1 MKSSLQHLPEK
12 KQSEIRH
19 IAKIIQEVVS
29 PEMIVLF
36 GSYAKG
42 TYIEN
47 RYSTPGGPIYEYI
60 SDYDF
65 LVVTKENRE
74 KAHHWEN
81 LILNKL
87 EKIKPPIN
95 LEIHEENY
103 INKGLE
109 LGEYFFVDIVREGI
123 TLTDKGT
130 VIFAEPRIL
139 TNIEKQEKA
148 ERYFQT
154 WFPQAVNLLKTAR
167 FNFSE
172 GDYKIGVFL
181 LHQAVESLYNATLL
195 VFTDYKHKI
204 HNLWKLRKKTKQLS
218 EELFQVFRPETDNHE
233 EHLFDL
239 LKRGYIDARYRTD
252 YVITKEELGE
262 LIERVNKMV
271 KIVEDICI
279 AKIQSFTQQ

>member
-1 MKSSLQHLPEK
+1 MKSSLDHLPVN
-12 KQSEIRH
+12 KQAEILR
-19 IAKIIQEVVS
+19 ISGVIQGVINPEII
-29 PEMIVLF
+29 ILF

-42 TYIEN
+42 SYVEN
-47 RYSTPGGPIYEYI
+47 RYSPENGPIYEYI

-65 LVVTKENRE
+65 LIVTKENTE

-81 LILNKL
+81 LILSKL
-87 EKIKPPIN
+87 EKVKPPIN
-95 LEIHEENY
+95 LEIHELNY

-109 LGEYFFVDIVREGI
+109 LGEYFFVDIVNEGI
-123 TLTDKGT
+123 TLINKGSVT
-130 VIFAEPRIL
+130 FANPRIL
-139 TNIEKQEKA
+139 SASEKQEKA

-204 HNLWKLRKKTKQLS
+204 HNLWKLRKKTKHLS
-218 EELFQVFRPETDNHE
+218 EELFQVFKPETDNHE

-252 YVITKEELGE
+252 YVITKEELDE
-262 LIERVNKMV
+262 LIERVSKMV
-271 KIVEDICI
+271 KIVEDICTT
-279 AKIQSFTQQ
+279 KIQSFTQQ

>member
-1 MKSSLQHLPEK
+1 MKASLSHLPEN
-12 KQSEIRH
+12 KQTEIQN
-19 IAKIIQEVVS
+19 IKEIIKEVIN
-29 PEMIVLF
+29 PEMIILF

-42 TYIEN
+42 TYVEN
-47 RYSTPGGPIYEYI
+47 RYAVAGGPVYEYI

-65 LVVTKENRE
+65 LVVTKENTE
-74 KAHHWEN
+74 KTHHWEN
-81 LILNKL
+81 LILNEL
-87 EKIKPPIN
+87 VKIKPPIN
-95 LEIHEENY
+95 LEIHEESY

-109 LGEYFFVDIVREGI
+109 LGEYFFVDIVHEGI
-123 TLTDKGT
+123 TLIDRGT
-130 VIFAEPRIL
+130 VTFAKPRIL
-139 TNIEKQEKA
+139 TGSEKQGKA

-204 HNLWKLRKKTKQLS
+204 HNLWKLRKKTKHLS
-218 EELFQVFRPETDNHE
+218 EELFQVFKPETDNHE

-239 LKRGYIDARYRTD
+239 LKRGYIDARYMTD
-252 YVITKEELGE
+252 YVIIKEELGE
-262 LIERVNKMV
+262 LIERVSKMV
-271 KIVEDICI
+271 KIVEDLCTDTIS
-279 AKIQSFTQQ
+279 KTV